1 MKKCDMKNGMLAI
14 VTLFLVT
21 VSFISCD
28 KNDDDDNINS
38 GNASTT
44 FKVTDAAIDDASVTG
59 AFVTIADIKLDGQ
72 SVQGFTKTTIDI
84 NAYRNG
90 ATSTIGTFNLSGRTY
105 SSITFV
111 LDYDMDASGASPG
124 SYVVTTG
131 GVKHKLQSDA
141 SAITVSKNFTLTG
154 NASNSIVADFDL
166 RKMIIHT
173 AGADHYNFATSA
185 ELSNSIRVVSENG
198 AGTISGTLTNTVSG
212 SAKVVAY
219 AYKKGTFNR
228 ATEMQGQ
235 GSSNVQFRNAVTSAV
250 VSGSGAYQLNFL
262 ENGNYEVHFAHY
274 TDTDVNGELELSGTL
289 VVTSALD
296 LLNLLVSANTT
307 LTVNA
312 TATAVLP

>member
-1 MKKCDMKNGMLAI
+1 MKKFDLRLSFYAI
-14 VTLFLVT
+14 VSVLLISFVI
-21 VSFISCD
+21 VSCSKD
-28 KNDDDDNINS
+28 DNDDVNS

-44 FKVTDAAIDDASVTG
+44 FKVTDAPFDDASITG
-59 AFVTIADIKLDGQ
+59 AFVTISDIKLDGQ
-72 SVQGFTKTTIDI
+72 SVQGFTKTTVDI

-90 ATSTIGTFNLSGRTY
+90 ATRTLGTFNLAGRTY
-105 SSITFV
+105 SNITFV
-111 LDYDMDASGASPG
+111 LDYDMDASGGSPG

-141 SAITVSKNFTLTG
+141 SAIVVSKSLTLQA
-154 NASNSIVADFDL
+154 NASNSVVADFDL

-185 ELSNSIRVVSENG
+185 ELASSIRVVAESG
-198 AGTISGTLTNTVSG
+198 TGTISGSLTNGLSG
-212 SAKVVAY
+212 STKVVAY
-219 AYKKGTFNR
+219 AYRKGTFNR

-235 GSSNVQFRNAVTSAV
+235 GSSNIQFRNAVTSAV

-262 ENGNYEVHFAHY
+262 ESGMYEVHFANY
-274 TDTDVNGELELSGTL
+274 TDTDANGELELSGTL

-296 LLNLLVSANTT
+296 LLNLSVSGNTT